1 MKYLLALVLIP
12 IATLF
17 ASSNK
22 PIDKEK
28 CSCEGIPLYGNVKVV
43 TSHPTFKVK
52 VVDALADMD
61 IRLIDY
67 TPSRCGE
74 WRFVD
79 GCEDFSIQF
88 VEYFEDFSICFVDC
102 TPGVR
107 R

>member
-43 TSHPTFKVK
+43 TCAPTFNVK
-52 VVDALADMD
+52 
-61 IRLIDY
+61 IW
-67 TPSRCGE
+67 T
-74 WRFVD
+74 
-79 GCEDFSIQF
+79 
-88 VEYFEDFSICFVDC
+88 
-102 TPGVR
+102 
-107 R
+107 

>member
-43 TSHPTFKVK
+43 TCAPTFNVMPYTITLWS
-52 VVDALADMD
+52 D
-61 IRLIDY
+61 IDY
-67 TPSRCGE
+67 D
-74 WRFVD
+74 FLV
-79 GCEDFSIQF
+79 ED
-88 VEYFEDFSICFVDC
+88 
-102 TPGVR
+102 
-107 R
+107 

>member
-28 CSCEGIPLYGNVKVV
+28 CSCEGLPLYGNVKVV
-43 TSHPTFKVK
+43 NCAPTFNVK
-52 VVDALADMD
+52 VVDCAENMD
-61 IRLIDY
+61 IKVVDCCP
-67 TPSRCGE
+67 TQCGE

-79 GCEDFSIQF
+79 CGEDFSIR
-88 VEYFEDFSICFVDC
+88 FVDC
-102 TPGVR
+102 APGVR
-107 R
+107 

>member
-43 TSHPTFKVK
+43 TCAPTFNVK
-52 VVDALADMD
+52 VVDCAENMD
-61 IRLIDY
+61 IKVVDCCP
-67 TPSRCGE
+67 TQCGE

-79 GCEDFSIQF
+79 CGEDFSIRF
-88 VEYFEDFSICFVDC
+88 VDCGEDFSIRFVDC
-102 TPGVR
+102 APGVR
-107 R
+107 